1 MRTKDD
7 KAFYTTPMKA
17 LSNQKF
23 RESGEEFDDDV
34 GLMTG
39 DNSIN
44 SNATCIVMTTE
55 IMRSMIYKGSETMR
69 EVAWVI
75 FDEVHYMKDKE
86 RGVVWEVTRNSR
98 CGLRSFAPDSI
109 ETELNSPEMCFHPSL
124 CHVSRVSVWCLFGGR
139 GGIERGR

>member
-1 MRTKDD
+1 M
-7 KAFYTTPMKA
+7 
-17 LSNQKF
+17 
-23 RESGEEFDDDV
+23 GEEFDDDV

-98 CGLRSFAPDSI
+98 CGLRSFALDYI
-109 ETELNSPEMCFHPSL
+109 ETELNSLLPCSSSL
-124 CHVSRVSVWCLFGGR
+124 LLRKASYFCRHR
-139 GGIERGR
+139 